1 MRLAAPGLA
10 SLFAIILVTGGCA
23 ATLSDPMGKQ
33 NALQLAQREYTQ
45 RIRWGELER
54 ASLYVDPEL
63 RDAFLAQ
70 QEVFDSLRVTDYE
83 IGEIEFG
90 EDRNSAEVT
99 VTYRAYSLATLI
111 ERPIREKQTWH
122 RADGLANTWTLE
134 TELPEQLAAFAP
146 AH

>member
-1 MRLAAPGLA
+1 MRFAALLLGSLLAALA
-10 SLFAIILVTGGCA
+10 AGCA
-23 ATLSDPMGKQ
+23 ATFSDPMGKQ

-54 ASLYVDPEL
+54 ASRYLDPEL
-63 RDAFLAQ
+63 REAFLAQ

-90 EDRNSAEVT
+90 ADADTAEVT

-111 ERPIREKQTWH
+111 ERPIREKQEW
-122 RADGLANTWTLE
+122 RREEGLANTWLLE
-134 TELPEQLAAFAP
+134 KTELPEKLAAFAP
-146 AH
+146 GR